1 MKIIEEDKLYKVTGD
16 RIGGEQKGID
26 IINFVIGMYE
36 QYGIDAPD
44 PKTEMNEIIE
54 WLKANHFTIEEI

>member
-1 MKIIEEDKLYKVTGD
+1 MKIIADDKIYKVTGR
-16 RIGGEQKGID
+16 RIDGNQKGID

-36 QYGIDAPD
+36 QYGLTAPD

-54 WLKANHFTIEEI
+54 WLKVNHFTIEEI